1 MKHITLLSTQIKL
14 CLFISTHK
22 SLRSKATLSHRFKI
36 LRAIWHKVA
45 ISHKNFLIG
54 TSFALYQ
61 KNPPLGILN
70 RSPGVQRSADLW
82 GTFWLLFRTSEK
94 VTLKRPWKLLGAWGT
109 PQKVTQNRLFYAF
122 RETKSTLSKPFAKK
136 AATPAA
142 SAGTAPHAAA

>member
-36 LRAIWHKVA
+36 LRAIWHKTA

-54 TSFALYQ
+54 TSFAFYQ
-61 KNPPLGILN
+61 IAPPLGILN

-94 VTLKRPWKLLGAWGT
+94 VTEKTLFCLLLQRRKVTLKHPGGLLG
-109 PQKVTQNRLFYAF
+109 VV
-122 RETKSTLSKPFAKK
+122 LSK
-136 AATPAA
+136 
-142 SAGTAPHAAA
+142 HAQICLKT

>member
-36 LRAIWHKVA
+36 LRAIWHKTA

-54 TSFALYQ
+54 TSFAFYQ
-61 KNPPLGILN
+61 IAPPLGILN

-82 GTFWLLFRTSEK
+82 GTFWLLFRTLEFSSQVQEQI
-94 VTLKRPWKLLGAWGT
+94 VKRFKRRKPAK
-109 PQKVTQNRLFYAF
+109 AF
-122 RETKSTLSKPFAKK
+122 TRTGVDFENNISNILI
-136 AATPAA
+136 
-142 SAGTAPHAAA
+142 G